1 MQNLKYLLYFLY
13 FKNPPENHFSGKKIR
28 EKNMF
33 DTSMKKCP
41 DYTHI
46 FKPHLLQT
54 SLHMHKHSQTLD
66 THVSQII
73 NSAEIP

>member
-1 MQNLKYLLYFLY
+1 
-13 FKNPPENHFSGKKIR
+13 
-28 EKNMF
+28 MF
-33 DTSMKKCP
+33 DASMKKCP

-54 SLHMHKHSQTLD
+54 SLHMHTHSQTLD